1 MRIGSWLFTRTED
14 LYVENYFPYSKKGRN
29 RIFQPYIYL
38 SGPSGR
44 IKLHGK
50 RALWSLLDAMFPNDP
65 LPRKMLNEDLKD
77 PFIGKDLLNGLL
89 SDPDSWPHLRLHV
102 RTGDWVD
109 ERGKPNEG
117 TFVMSAS
124 ASSSDFDAT
133 PSLLML
139 EKEYPE
145 SYIMPF
151 TLNTKTRLITIPALV
166 IPCVND
172 LQMRVVLT
180 DTVNGKHLIFSV
192 IEKNGSAFRPQRLDY
207 LPLSDIVSMLS
218 NIGDR
223 MKKLDFIS
231 TMNYI
236 WPKNNPLDAGM
247 RYYERDDLEYRR
259 FVSSPSFNSF
269 NS

>member
-1 MRIGSWLFTRTED
+1 MRIGSWVFVRTED
-14 LYVENYFPYSKKGRN
+14 LFVENYFPYSKKGRN

-38 SGPSGR
+38 SGGR
-44 IKLHGK
+44 MILHGK

-89 SDPDSWPHLRLHV
+89 SDPDAWPHLRLHV

-109 ERGKPNEG
+109 ERGKANQG
-117 TFVMSAS
+117 TYILSVSP
-124 ASSSDFDAT
+124 SSSDFDTT

-139 EKEYPE
+139 EKEYQQ

-166 IPCVND
+166 IPCMSDDDSKVI
-172 LQMRVVLT
+172 LT
-180 DTVNGKHLIFSV
+180 DIIDGQHLIFSL
-192 IEKNGSAFRPQRLDY
+192 IEKNGSGFRPKRYDT
-207 LPLSDIVSMLS
+207 LPVSDTTNLLS
-218 NIGDR
+218 NIENR
-223 MKKLDFIS
+223 LKQLQNLS
-231 TMNYI
+231 ETNYI